1 MFDSNEEHLFPF
13 LLKNLPSNIHCSNNK
28 SGAFSKASVLT
39 HIALKNYNFIEFN
52 SKKRISIVVFDKDKH
67 EDMTALEH
75 FNDIPTFYEWLIDK
89 INIVPTY
96 ICQTTK
102 GFQFAFVIKGFMTV
116 EVGYNPKNSP
126 QYFLSDIKSKY
137 IKYLQ
142 LDEIASSRNNAIFRN
157 PLKHKYIAFT
167 HKIYDLNDLNN
178 VIKEIVFDDSTS
190 SYNKSNY
197 LRVSKYEKIY
207 ENRNSSLFKL
217 SCREFAYSKATK
229 KDIFNFIN
237 TLNLNNCHEPLPLCE
252 IKSITNSIYKR
263 CQENSLKSGSK
274 KAQLNREKL
283 VKQRKKEIIKYFLNC
298 KKENTKPIKAELAR
312 KLNIT
317 VQSLNSTYGD
327 FIRLKYKI

>member
-1 MFDSNEEHLFPF
+1 MFESNEEHLFPL
-13 LLKNLPSNIHCSNNK
+13 LLKNLPSKIHCSYNK
-28 SGAFSKASVLT
+28 SGAYSKASVLT

-52 SKKRISIVVFDKDKH
+52 SKQRISIVVFDKDKH
-67 EDMTALEH
+67 EEINATEY
-75 FNDIPTFYEWLIDK
+75 FKDIPTFYEWLIEK

-96 ICQTTK
+96 ICQTNK
-102 GFQFAFVIKGFMTV
+102 GFQFAFVIKGFMTI
-116 EVGYNPKNSP
+116 EVGYKPKNSP
-126 QYFLSDIKSKY
+126 QSFLSDIKSKY

-167 HKIYDLNDLNN
+167 HKIYDLNDLNSA
-178 VIKEIVFDDSTS
+178 IKEVVFDNEFSN
-190 SYNKSNY
+190 YNKSNY

-207 ENRNSSLFKL
+207 ESRNSSLFKL
-217 SCREFAYSKATK
+217 SCREFAYSKPTK
-229 KDIFNFIN
+229 KEIFNFIN
-237 TLNLNNCHEPLPLCE
+237 TINLNNCYEPLPLNE

-263 CQENSLKSGSK
+263 CQNNTLKSGSK
-274 KAQLNREKL
+274 KAQINREKM

-298 KKENTKPIKAELAR
+298 KKENNKPIKAELAR

-327 FIRLKYKI
+327 FIKLKYKI